1 MICYSCKKP
10 VQVED
15 KVFRGDLCRSCGR
28 ALHCCRNCGFY
39 DIRAHNQC
47 REPQAEWV
55 GDKESANFCDY
66 FRPAESAAGPSGAGA
81 QEDSRKKLEDLFRKK
96 PG

>member
-1 MICYSCKKP
+1 MICYGCKKP

-39 DIRAHNQC
+39 DTQAHNQC
-47 REPQAEWV
+47 REPQAERQVDKQV
-55 GDKESANFCDY
+55 GNFCEY
-66 FRPAESAAGPSGAGA
+66 FSFRTGRHGKAGKSDDARAGLDA
-81 QEDSRKKLEDLFRKK
+81 LFAKKK
-96 PG
+96 